1 MSIGEKLKSLRGDKT
16 RTEVANALGIALS
29 TLTMYENN
37 KRVPRD
43 DLKVRIARY
52 YGISIEELFFSF

>member
-1 MSIGEKLKSLRGDKT
+1 MSIGEKLKSLRGSKS
-16 RTEVANALGIALS
+16 RAEVANALGIALS
-29 TLTMYENN
+29 TLTMYEND

-43 DLKVRIARY
+43 KIKVRIARY